1 MVEPFD
7 SEGAQDL
14 QDWDFHSIKEFKGS
28 RGLLMAL
35 PAVRVGAVLLVLQG
49 VQVGLSAVAVVQ
61 QAGVQLQN
69 GCVRLVR
76 VCV

>member
-1 MVEPFD
+1 MVELLD

-14 QDWDFHSIKEFKGS
+14 QDCEFSPTKDFKGS

-49 VQVGLSAVAVVQ
+49 VQVGLCAVAVVQ

-69 GCVRLVR
+69 GCVCLVR